1 MVPVRVEVMGNVLL
15 LRSSIPWCARPCA
28 AQALLKGTNRDAVR
42 DIARPGRG
50 YARRMSLEP
59 SPTSFSR
66 VTLARIMEHGDANL
80 HGNVHGGVIMK
91 ACDDAAGA
99 CAARHTRGKA
109 VTASMDEMVF
119 LQPVHVGD
127 ILTCRAQVNWTG
139 STSME
144 VGVRVTTQRWDDADA
159 DGHHVASAYLVFVA
173 IDDEERPRPVV
184 PVLPETEDDRH
195 RWAEA
200 VIRRESRLARREAI
214 RARRDRHAGPA
225 A

>member
-1 MVPVRVEVMGNVLL
+1 MP
-15 LRSSIPWCARPCA
+15 A
-28 AQALLKGTNRDAVR
+28 D
-42 DIARPGRG
+42 
-50 YARRMSLEP
+50 P

-66 VTLARIMEHGDANL
+66 VTLARIMDDGDANL

-91 ACDDAAGA
+91 AVDDAAGA

-119 LQPVHVGD
+119 LEPVHVGD

-173 IDDEERPRPVV
+173 IDDDERPCPAV
-184 PVLPETEDDRH
+184 PVLVEAEADRH

-200 VIRRESRLARREAI
+200 VIRRDSRLARRQAI
-214 RARRDRHAGPA
+214 RDRRARES
-225 A
+225 

>member
-1 MVPVRVEVMGNVLL
+1 MP
-15 LRSSIPWCARPCA
+15 PA
-28 AQALLKGTNRDAVR
+28 T
-42 DIARPGRG
+42 
-50 YARRMSLEP
+50 P

-66 VTLARIMEHGDANL
+66 VTLARIMDGGDLNL

-91 ACDDAAGA
+91 AVDDAAGA
-99 CAARHTRGKA
+99 CAARHQRGKA

-119 LQPVHVGD
+119 LEPVHVGD

-144 VGVRVTTQRWDDADA
+144 IGVRVSAQRWDDADA
-159 DGHHVASAYLVFVA
+159 EGHHVASAYLVFVA
-173 IDDEERPRPVV
+173 IDDDERPVPVV
-184 PVLPETEDDRH
+184 PVEPETEEDRH

-214 RARRDRHAGPA
+214 RARRDRVAGGTV
-225 A
+225 

>member
-1 MVPVRVEVMGNVLL
+1 MTV
-15 LRSSIPWCARPCA
+15 
-28 AQALLKGTNRDAVR
+28 D
-42 DIARPGRG
+42 
-50 YARRMSLEP
+50 P

-66 VTLARIMEHGDANL
+66 ITLARIMDDGDANL

-91 ACDDAAGA
+91 AVDDAAGA

-119 LQPVHVGD
+119 LEPVHVGD

-139 STSME
+139 SSSME

-173 IDDEERPRPVV
+173 IDDDERPRPAVPVV
-184 PVLPETEDDRH
+184 PESDDDRH

-214 RARRDRHAGPA
+214 RARRVEHAA
-225 A
+225 APTSAPPVV